1 MISVKRLCQK
11 IGVFKN
17 WMAKIMDDLLSV
29 SGVILISFGVYQ
41 IYVPAGYIVLGIFLI
56 LAALVWSKG
65 TGVNRNDI
73 E

>member
-11 IGVFKN
+11 IGVFKKGL
-17 WMAKIMDDLLSV
+17 AKIMDDLLSV
-29 SGVILISFGVYQ
+29 SGVILISFGTYQ

-65 TGVNRNDI
+65 TEVNRNDI